1 MNIVTRLDYCQFL
14 LVSQTNYTL
23 TYFADHGPGFSH
35 DAVKRYLEEDKLTA
49 RLVWENVGSQVVRS
63 EQGYLA
69 FDDTVLD
76 HNSSF
81 KIELARRQYSGNAH
95 EVIKGIGVVT
105 CVYINPEIG
114 SLGSS
119 VVNPKSGGIGGQV
132 FIQCP
137 HIWGHPRKFPTSPE
151 IDQFWIIDYRIY
163 DPDHDGKNKLEHVRV
178 MLDNAL
184 TDKGL
189 PFRGVLMDSWY
200 AERKLMLHVERL
212 SKVYY
217 CPLKDNRQVDET
229 GGERGYQRVD
239 SLTWTEHEAQHGKL
253 LPIKDFPRRHTVKL
267 FRLVL
272 SSKRTDFIATNDFA
286 QDSTQD
292 TQEVCGL
299 RWKIEQF
306 HRETKQTTGIEGCQC
321 RLARIQRNH
330 IACAILVWVRLK
342 QVAQESASTIYHT
355 KQHLLDHHLA

>member
-1 MNIVTRLDYCQFL
+1 MNKVARLDYCQFL
-14 LVSQTNYTL
+14 LVSQTNYTMS
-23 TYFADHGPGFSH
+23 YFAEHSPGFSH
-35 DAVKRYLEEDKLTA
+35 DAVKRYLEKDKLTA
-49 RLVWENVGSQVVRS
+49 RMVWENVRSQVVRS

-81 KIELARRQYSGNAH
+81 KIELVRRQYSGNAH

-105 CVYINPEIG
+105 CVYINPE
-114 SLGSS
+114 
-119 VVNPKSGGIGGQV
+119 
-132 FIQCP
+132 
-137 HIWGHPRKFPTSPE
+137 TE
-151 IDQFWIIDYRIY
+151 EFWIIDYRIY
-163 DPDHDGKNKLEHVRV
+163 DPERDGKTKLDHVRE

-184 TDKGL
+184 TEKCL

-200 AERKLMLHVERL
+200 AERKLMLHIERL
-212 SKVYY
+212 KKVYY
-217 CPLKDNRQVDET
+217 CPLKDNRHVDDSDE
-229 GGERGYQRVD
+229 ERGYQRVD
-239 SLTWTEHEAQHGKL
+239 SLNWSDEEIQHGKTL
-253 LPIKDFPRRHTVKL
+253 HIKDFPKGHRVKL

-286 QDSTQD
+286 QESTQD
-292 TQEVCGL
+292 TQDVCAL

-306 HRETKQTTGIEGCQC
+306 HRETKQTTGIEACQC

-342 QVAQESASTIYHT
+342 QVAQETASTLYQLKHG
-355 KQHLLDHHLA
+355 LLDDYMRSQLRSPAILMQFA

>member
-1 MNIVTRLDYCQFL
+1 MSEVTRLDYCQFL

-23 TYFADHGPGFSH
+23 TYFADHSPGFSH
-35 DAVKRYLEEDKLTA
+35 DAVKRYLEEEKLTA
-49 RLVWENVGSQVVRS
+49 RMVWEQVHSQVISS

-76 HNSSF
+76 HNSAF
-81 KIELARRQYSGNAH
+81 KIELVRRQYSGNAH
-95 EVIKGIGVVT
+95 AVIKGIGVVT
-105 CVYINPEIG
+105 CVYINPEI
-114 SLGSS
+114 
-119 VVNPKSGGIGGQV
+119 
-132 FIQCP
+132 
-137 HIWGHPRKFPTSPE
+137 
-151 IDQFWIIDYRIY
+151 DQFWIIDYRIY
-163 DPDHDGKNKLEHVRV
+163 DPDRDGKSKLDHVRA

-184 TDKGL
+184 SDKQL

-200 AERKLMLHVERL
+200 AERKLMLHIEGL
-212 SKVYY
+212 HKVYY

-239 SLTWTEHEAQHGKL
+239 SLTWTEAEQAQGKSVHL
-253 LPIKDFPRRHTVKL
+253 KTFPKDHQVKL

-272 SSKRTDFIATNDFA
+272 SPKRTDFIATNDVA

-292 TQEVCGL
+292 TQEVCAL

-342 QVAQESASTIYHT
+342 QVAHETASTLYRL
-355 KQHLLDHHLA
+355 KQGLLDDYMRAQLRSPAIRMQFA

>member
-1 MNIVTRLDYCQFL
+1 MSKVTRLDYCQFL

-23 TYFADHGPGFSH
+23 TYFAEHSAGFSH
-35 DAVKRYLEEDKLTA
+35 DGVKRYLEEEKLTA
-49 RLVWENVGSQVVRS
+49 RMVWEQVRGQVVGS

-69 FDDTVLD
+69 FDDMVLD

-81 KIELARRQYSGNAH
+81 KIEGVRRQYSGNAH
-95 EVIKGIGVVT
+95 AVIKGIGVVT
-105 CVYINPEIG
+105 CVYINPA
-114 SLGSS
+114 L
-119 VVNPKSGGIGGQV
+119 
-132 FIQCP
+132 
-137 HIWGHPRKFPTSPE
+137 
-151 IDQFWIIDYRIY
+151 DQFWIIDYRIY
-163 DPDHDGKNKLEHVRV
+163 DPERDGKSKLDHVRE
-178 MLDNAL
+178 MMDNAL

-200 AERKLMLHVERL
+200 AERKLMLHIERL
-212 SKVYY
+212 NKVYY
-217 CPLKDNRQVDET
+217 CPLKANRLVDET

-239 SLTWTEHEAQHGKL
+239 SLTWSEHDTQHGKRL
-253 LPIKDFPRRHTVKL
+253 HIKGFPNGHEVKL

-272 SSKRTDFIATNDFA
+272 STKRTDFIATNDFA
-286 QDSTQD
+286 QDSTQA

-342 QVAQESASTIYHT
+342 QVAQQSASTIYAL
-355 KQHLLDHHLA
+355 KQGLLDDYMRSQLRSPAIQMLFA

>member
-1 MNIVTRLDYCQFL
+1 MNRVTRLDYCQFL
-14 LVSQTNYTL
+14 LVSQINYTL
-23 TYFADHGPGFSH
+23 TYFADHSAGFSH
-35 DAVKRYLEEDKLTA
+35 DAVKRYLESDKLSA
-49 RLVWENVGSQVVRS
+49 RMIWENVRGQVVRS
-63 EQGYLA
+63 ESGYLA

-81 KIELARRQYSGNAH
+81 KIELVRRQYSGNAH

-105 CVYINPEIG
+105 CVYINPE
-114 SLGSS
+114 L
-119 VVNPKSGGIGGQV
+119 
-132 FIQCP
+132 
-137 HIWGHPRKFPTSPE
+137 
-151 IDQFWIIDYRIY
+151 DQFWIIDYRIY
-163 DPDHDGKNKLEHVRV
+163 DPDRDGKSKLDHVRE

-200 AERKLMLHVERL
+200 AERKLMLHIERL
-212 SKVYY
+212 NKVFY
-217 CPLKDNRQVDET
+217 CPLKDNRLVDET

-253 LPIKDFPRRHTVKL
+253 LHIKDFPKGHQVKL

-286 QDSTQD
+286 QDSSQA

-330 IACAILVWVRLK
+330 IACAVLVWVRLK
-342 QVAQESASTIYHT
+342 QVAQETASTLYQL
-355 KQHLLDHHLA
+355 KQGLLDDYMRAQLRSPAIHMQLA

>member
-1 MNIVTRLDYCQFL
+1 MNKVTRLDYCQFL

-23 TYFADHGPGFSH
+23 TYFADHSPGFSH
-35 DAVKRYLEEDKLTA
+35 DAVKRYLEEERLTA
-49 RLVWENVGSQVVRS
+49 RMVWEQVRGQVVHS
-63 EQGYLA
+63 AAAYLA

-76 HNSSF
+76 HNSAF
-81 KIELARRQYSGNAH
+81 KIELVRRQYSGNAH
-95 EVIKGIGVVT
+95 AVIKGIGVVT
-105 CVYINPEIG
+105 CVYINP
-114 SLGSS
+114 
-119 VVNPKSGGIGGQV
+119 Q
-132 FIQCP
+132 
-137 HIWGHPRKFPTSPE
+137 T
-151 IDQFWIIDYRIY
+151 DQFWMIDYRIY
-163 DPDHDGKNKLEHVRV
+163 DPERDGKSKLDHVQE

-184 TDKGL
+184 SDKAL

-200 AERKLMLHVERL
+200 AERKLMLHIERL
-212 SKVYY
+212 QKVYY
-217 CPLKDNRQVDET
+217 APLKDNRQVDET
-229 GGERGYQRVD
+229 AGERGYQRVD
-239 SLTWTEHEAQHGKL
+239 SLIWSAAEAQRGKQVH
-253 LPIKDFPRRHTVKL
+253 IKAFPKDHQVKL

-286 QDSTQD
+286 QDSTQA

-342 QVAQESASTIYHT
+342 QLAQDAASTIYQL
-355 KQHLLDHHLA
+355 KQGLLDDYMRSQLRSPALQMQFA

>member
-1 MNIVTRLDYCQFL
+1 MSKVTRLDYCQFL

-23 TYFADHGPGFSH
+23 TYFAEHSPGFSH

-49 RLVWENVGSQVVRS
+49 RMLWENVRGQVVRS

-76 HNSSF
+76 HDSSS
-81 KIELARRQYSGNAH
+81 KIELVRRQYSGNAH
-95 EVIKGIGVVT
+95 AVIKGIGVVT
-105 CVYINPEIG
+105 GVY
-114 SLGSS
+114 
-119 VVNPKSGGIGGQV
+119 VN
-132 FIQCP
+132 
-137 HIWGHPRKFPTSPE
+137 PE

-163 DPDHDGKNKLEHVRV
+163 DPDRDGKSKLDHVRE
-178 MLDNAL
+178 MLDHAL
-184 TDKGL
+184 AAKEL

-200 AERKLMLHVERL
+200 AERKLMLHIEHL
-212 SKVYY
+212 NKVYY
-217 CPLKDNRQVDET
+217 CPLKANRQVDET

-239 SLTWTEHEAQHGKL
+239 SLTWTATEAEQGKTVHL
-253 LPIKDFPRRHTVKL
+253 KDFPKGHQVKL

-272 SSKRTDFIATNDFA
+272 STQRTDFIATNDLA
-286 QDSTQD
+286 QDSTQA

-342 QVAQESASTIYHT
+342 HLAQETASTIYQL
-355 KQHLLDHHLA
+355 KQGLLGDYLRAQLRSPAIRMQFA